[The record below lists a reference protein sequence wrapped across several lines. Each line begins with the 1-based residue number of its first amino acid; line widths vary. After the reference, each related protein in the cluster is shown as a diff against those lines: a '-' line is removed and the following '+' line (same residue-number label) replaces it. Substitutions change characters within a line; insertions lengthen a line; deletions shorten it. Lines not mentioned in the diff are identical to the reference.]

1 MWKPSRATF
10 RFTRF
15 EQRILWAIVIV
26 AFLPLVG
33 TVLFGLVAI
42 GEAYEVGVNRRV
54 GAQLEEEL
62 ALYRTHFLAL
72 RDDAERTTDAVAFGA
87 ELRDALV
94 SADDA
99 AVRAQLEA
107 ALARYE
113 VVARVRVRRSGRP
126 PLEASR
132 AGRLEEAQYQ
142 LVVLERALTAPA
154 RGTSVEVTVA
164 VPAAPFAD
172 FQRAGETAEVFAQ
185 LEANKGY
192 VSRTYLMVYVAFVV
206 TLTLLTLV
214 VASTIA
220 RRVTRRVGMI
230 ADATKRV
237 GAGDLSVELPVQG
250 GDEVGEL
257 THAFNQMV
265 RDMRGSR
272 DRIEYLQRIG
282 AWQEFAQRLA
292 HEIKNPL
299 TPIQLAVQEAHERY
313 SGVDPVYRR
322 TLEEARGIV
331 EEEVAT
337 LRRLVSEFS
346 SFAKLPEARLEEAD
360 LSDFA
365 LDAGRSVAAVAEE
378 SQTEDDGARVVITT
392 ETQGTPL
399 PVRIDPMMLK
409 RCVDNL
415 VRNAVQAVRGARPET
430 GGRVILAARREG
442 AVAVLEV
449 RDDGPG
455 VPEADRGRVFDPYF
469 TSKAE
474 GTGLGLAIVKK
485 VVLEHEGEVRCES
498 APEGGAAFRIRL
510 PLDRRVG

>member
-54 GAQLEEEL
+54 GAQLDEEL
-62 ALYRTHFLAL
+62 ALYRTHFIAL
-72 RDDAERTTDAVAFGA
+72 REDAERTTDAVAFRA
-87 ELRDALV
+87 ELRDGLLRGDDHAL
-94 SADDA
+94 
-99 AVRAQLEA
+99 RAELEL
-107 ALARYE
+107 ALARYDT
-113 VVARVRVRRSGRP
+113 VARVRVRRPAHALLEVSRP
-126 PLEASR
+126 E
-132 AGRLEEAQYQ
+132 RLDPSQAR
-142 LVVLERALTAPA
+142 LVVLARALPGPA
-154 RGTSVEVTVA
+154 SGSSVEVTVA
-164 VPAAPFAD
+164 VPAQPFAD
-172 FQRAGETAEVFAQ
+172 FQRAGETVEVFSR
-185 LEANKGY
+185 LEASKGY
-192 VSRTYLMVYVAFVV
+192 VSRTYLGVYVAFVV

-237 GAGDLSVELPVQG
+237 GAGDLSVELVVEGQ
-250 GDEVGEL
+250 DEVGEL
-257 THAFNQMV
+257 TRAFNQMV

-282 AWQEFAQRLA
+282 AWQDFARRLA

-313 SGVDPVYRR
+313 EGADAGYRR
-322 TLEEARGIV
+322 TLEEARAIV

-346 SFAKLPEARLEEAD
+346 AFAKLPEARLEEAD
-360 LSDFA
+360 LSDFV
-365 LDAGRSVAAVAEE
+365 LDAGRSLAAVGEE
-378 SQTEDDGARVVITT
+378 LQAGDDGARISVTT
-392 ETQGTPL
+392 ETQGVPL
-399 PVRIDPMMLK
+399 PVRIDAMMLK

-415 VRNAVQAVRGARPET
+415 VRNAVQALLARGP
-430 GGRVILAARREG
+430 GQDGRVIIAARREG
-442 AVAVLEV
+442 AQAVLEV

-455 VPEADRGRVFDPYF
+455 VPEADRARVFDPYF
-469 TSKAE
+469 TTKAD
-474 GTGLGLAIVKK
+474 GTGLGLAIAKK
-485 VVLEHEGEVRCES
+485 VVLEHDGEISCET
-498 APEGGAAFRIRL
+498 APEGGAAFRMRL
-510 PLDRRVG
+510 PLGRSE

>member
-1 MWKPSRATF
+1 
-10 RFTRF
+10 
-15 EQRILWAIVIV
+15 
-26 AFLPLVG
+26 
-33 TVLFGLVAI
+33 
-42 GEAYEVGVNRRV
+42 
-54 GAQLEEEL
+54 
-62 ALYRTHFLAL
+62 
-72 RDDAERTTDAVAFGA
+72 
-87 ELRDALV
+87 
-94 SADDA
+94 
-99 AVRAQLEA
+99 
-107 ALARYE
+107 
-113 VVARVRVRRSGRP
+113 
-126 PLEASR
+126 
-132 AGRLEEAQYQ
+132 
-142 LVVLERALTAPA
+142 
-154 RGTSVEVTVA
+154 VEVTVA

-192 VSRTYLMVYVAFVV
+192 VSRTYLLVYVAFVV

-250 GDEVGEL
+250 HDEVGEL

-313 SGVDPVYRR
+313 SGTDPVYRR

-378 SQTEDDGARVVITT
+378 SQTEAEGARVVITT
-392 ETQGTPL
+392 ETQGVPL

-442 AVAVLEV
+442 ALAVLEV

-455 VPEADRGRVFDPYF
+455 VPEVDRARVFDPYF

-485 VVLEHEGEVRCES
+485 VVLEHDGDIRCET

-510 PLDRRVG
+510 PLDPRAG

>member
-26 AFLPLVG
+26 ALLPLVG

-54 GAQLEEEL
+54 GAQLDDEL
-62 ALYRTHFLAL
+62 ALYRTHFIAL
-72 RDDAERTTDAVAFGA
+72 REDAERTTDAVAFRA
-87 ELRDALV
+87 ELRDGLLR
-94 SADDA
+94 ADD
-99 AVRAQLEA
+99 RALRAELEL
-107 ALARYE
+107 ALARYDT
-113 VVARVRVRRSGRP
+113 VARVRVRRP
-126 PLEASR
+126 AHPVLEVSR
-132 AGRLEEAQYQ
+132 AERLNPSQAR
-142 LVVLERALTAPA
+142 LVVLERALQGPA
-154 RGTSVEVTVA
+154 AGSSIEVTIA
-164 VPAAPFAD
+164 VPAQPFAD
-172 FQRAGETAEVFAQ
+172 FQRAGETVEVFSR
-185 LEANKGY
+185 LEASKGY
-192 VSRTYLMVYVAFVV
+192 VSRTYLGVYVAFVV

-237 GAGDLSVELPVQG
+237 GAGDLSVELVVEG
-250 GDEVGEL
+250 RDEVGEL
-257 THAFNQMV
+257 TRAFNQMV

-282 AWQEFAQRLA
+282 AWQDFARRLA

-313 SGVDPVYRR
+313 DGADAGYRR
-322 TLEEARGIV
+322 TLEEARAIV

-346 SFAKLPEARLEEAD
+346 AFAKLPEARLEAAD
-360 LSDFA
+360 LSDFV
-365 LDAGRSVAAVAEE
+365 LDAGRSLAAVGEE
-378 SQTEDDGARVVITT
+378 LQAGDDGKRISVTT
-392 ETQGTPL
+392 ETQGVPL
-399 PVRIDPMMLK
+399 PVRIDAMMLK

-415 VRNAVQAVRGARPET
+415 VRNAVQALLSRGSEHA
-430 GGRVILAARREG
+430 GHVIIAARREG
-442 AVAVLEV
+442 AHAVLEG

-455 VPEADRGRVFDPYF
+455 VPEVDRARVFDPYF
-469 TSKAE
+469 TTKAD
-474 GTGLGLAIVKK
+474 GTGLGLAIAKK
-485 VVLEHEGEVRCES
+485 VVLEHDGEISCET
-498 APEGGAAFRIRL
+498 APEGGAAFRMRL
-510 PLDRRVG
+510 PLGQSE